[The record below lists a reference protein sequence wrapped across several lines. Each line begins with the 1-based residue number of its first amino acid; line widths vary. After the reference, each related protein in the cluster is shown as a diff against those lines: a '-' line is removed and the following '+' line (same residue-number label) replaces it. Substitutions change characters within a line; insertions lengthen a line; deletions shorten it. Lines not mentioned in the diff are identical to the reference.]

1 MKTKPKAKKGQDL
14 IDFASGVV
22 DEVKMPRVAMVG
34 LRIAQL
40 QARRSS
46 IQDEAERL
54 ETLLATLEAEES
66 SINEEQHELLR
77 EMDRL
82 ASAKKVVG

>member
-1 MKTKPKAKKGQDL
+1 MKTKAKKVQDL
-14 IDFASGVV
+14 IDFASGKA
-22 DEVKMPRVAMVG
+22 DEVKMPRVALVG

-54 ETLLATLEAEES
+54 ETLLAALEAEES